1 MYVSGVVV
9 VARSRSPFFSCFF
22 FFLLESFNAC
32 LRFAVYMLS
41 FFRLLVLCSLIM
53 SLWTGKDATHT
64 RSICVALG
72 IVLGFCIFSYASV
85 WNKRRKRAGHVA
97 ESSEQSVTPK
107 ERRTSDHT
115 TYGPPQCV
123 NELQSQT
130 LSGGN
135 TQRER
140 QSLWR
145 TSSTREE
152 YKKTP
157 TSQTETT
164 PLFLSTVKHSGGCSA
179 NVGSTIFL
187 EKPLN
192 TLGFGSEV
200 VVGHFAMDM
209 ADCFSQESVM
219 YRFPIEIKRYVHVD
233 GSIITLV
240 AEDLG
245 NVEVSMTTESYKA
258 RCIERAREEAVQQQ
272 TYFKVQHDTLASDIV
287 TTVMERYAC
296 IYIGP
301 SPMVTLSFFLVQN
314 HIAYMFQLQSHANDY
329 GLHLTDFLYTIQSVR
344 MEKYPRV
351 VSGKVR
357 HALISNLGEA
367 YLVDLPSQ
375 FIVKCTK
382 VTDFLSLHYRH
393 ANAWSGEVLTW
404 APKKKDA
411 SNQVNG
417 NHSSNANHDV
427 NNVITLIPG
436 KLFIVSHW
444 QSNSEVSAT
453 VMDEVKGLLE
463 AVSAF
468 LTKIVGKQL
477 PSSLYVSSA
486 LEMPLPPIQC
496 FTTNVCT
503 HTADPFITMFVLAK
517 DAGIFELEVGAL
529 EVSGITELT
538 HRLNCNFPK
547 SLRLHH
553 GETASGKRKLT
564 FSGESER
571 NMMFRLD
578 AVHSSYDDLWF
589 TIKCLHVSGT
599 KLPGDLL
606 QYLESALDALSFPP
620 NSRSFFPGVLAN

>member
-1 MYVSGVVV
+1 
-9 VARSRSPFFSCFF
+9 
-22 FFLLESFNAC
+22 
-32 LRFAVYMLS
+32 MLS
-41 FFRLLVLCSLIM
+41 FFRLLVLCSLVM

-72 IVLGFCIFSYASV
+72 IVLGFCIFSYTSV

-107 ERRTSDHT
+107 GRGTSGHT
-115 TYGPPQCV
+115 TYGPPQCA

-145 TSSTREE
+145 TSSAREE

-187 EKPLN
+187 EKPSS
-192 TLGFGSEV
+192 TLGFDSEV
-200 VVGHFAMDM
+200 VVGHFAMCM
-209 ADCFSQESVM
+209 AGCFTQESVM

-245 NVEVSMTTESYKA
+245 NVEVSMTTESYKT

-287 TTVMERYAC
+287 TTVMEQYAC

-314 HIAYMFQLQSHANDY
+314 HIAYVFQLQSHANDY

-344 MEKYPRV
+344 IEKYPRV

-357 HALISNLGEA
+357 HALISNLGGEA
-367 YLVDLPSQ
+367 YLVDLPPQ
-375 FIVKCTK
+375 FIVTCTK

-404 APKKKDA
+404 APKKKNA
-411 SNQVNG
+411 SNQGNG

-477 PSSLYVSSA
+477 PSSLYVSSD

-503 HTADPFITMFVLAK
+503 HTADPFITMFVLTK

-538 HRLNCNFPK
+538 HRLNCNFSK

-564 FSGESER
+564 FSGESEK

-620 NSRSFFPGVLAN
+620 NSRSFFPIVLAN